1 MHSADYAQIFDQR
14 GHAYDRAMR
23 VWPDVRREEF
33 AQVISRARL
42 RAGDVIADVPAG
54 GGYLR
59 GYVPSFCT
67 VLEHE
72 PSKGFGGHGG
82 APPADGQSSLLPLPW
97 PKASIDVVISLA
109 GVHHIADKL
118 PLFSAIFE
126 VVKPGGRFVLSDV
139 AADSAV
145 AAFLDGFVGSHNS
158 TGHDGI
164 FLCPDALPRELES
177 VGWRSLSCE
186 AVDFCWRFP
195 NRDAMGRF
203 CSDLFDLQGVSV
215 PAVVDAIQTT
225 LGFHEA
231 PAGEIAMNWS
241 LLTVTADRQ

>member
-1 MHSADYAQIFDQR
+1 MHVDNYAEIFDQR
-14 GHAYDRAMR
+14 GYSYDRAMR
-23 VWPDVRREEF
+23 TRPDARREEF
-33 AQVISRARL
+33 AQVISRACL
-42 RAGDVIADVPAG
+42 RAGQTIADVPAG

-59 GYVPSFCT
+59 DFLPSFCT

-72 PSKGFGGHGG
+72 PSRGFAGHGR
-82 APPADGQSSLLPLPW
+82 ARSTDGQPSLLPLPW

-118 PLFSAIFE
+118 PLFNAIFE

-145 AAFLDGFVGSHNS
+145 AAFLDGFVGAHNS

-164 FLCPDALPRELES
+164 FLHPDTLPEELGS
-177 VGWRSLSCE
+177 VGWRVLSCE
-186 AVDFCWRFP
+186 PVDFCWRFP
-195 NRDAMGRF
+195 SRESMGRF
-203 CSDLFDLQGVSV
+203 CRDLFDLQGVSV
-215 PAVVDAIQTT
+215 PAVVDAIHTT

-241 LLTVTADRQ
+241 LLTVTADRP